1 MSPRQPADPGV
12 VPTTFRTDHLDVFPK
27 ENRARTDAL
36 VTMTRPGM
44 EQSGVGFEVDSKNN
58 TYHFLSQSRAVTRP
72 DADSA
77 ALLRRPRTGARQ
89 AATHPPPVSRAAPPV
104 ERTPMKIPFAA
115 VLALGLLVPS
125 AAFAKS
131 TDRNENM
138 NIDSGAQSG
147 VLTGDG
153 KTVLSQGVTVTQG
166 SLDIRS
172 SEAEI
177 YLKDGEAVRAVFTGK
192 QATMKQQLDDGTW
205 MDAVA
210 DRIDYD
216 IKTEIITPDRQL
228 QVTSA
233 RGTNAGQRMVYNTVA
248 AK

>member
-1 MSPRQPADPGV
+1 
-12 VPTTFRTDHLDVFPK
+12 
-27 ENRARTDAL
+27 
-36 VTMTRPGM
+36 
-44 EQSGVGFEVDSKNN
+44 
-58 TYHFLSQSRAVTRP
+58 
-72 DADSA
+72 
-77 ALLRRPRTGARQ
+77 
-89 AATHPPPVSRAAPPV
+89 
-104 ERTPMKIPFAA
+104 MKIPFAA

-125 AAFAKS
+125 AGFAKS

-166 SLDIRS
+166 TLDIRA

-216 IKTEIITPDRQL
+216 IKTEIITL
-228 QVTSA
+228 TGSYKVTSA
-233 RGTNAGQRMVYNTVA
+233 RGTNAGQRMVYNTRTGEMNSGGDGSRVRTVIPPKNKNA
-248 AK
+248 AAQPAAAPKAAAPASAPARPAGSKK